1 MNPIPRLIVISLLLS
16 SPFVRADITP
26 SQEKKAQQINMDL
39 KQDIIDQ
46 PGDSKKVTRLRGKLR
61 DAYEGY
67 TQAVQDNGNGTPPSR
82 KAARQVM
89 TVQKELQKQ
98 IDKEAGTSALPTGT
112 PEPVSAVSTSS
123 NEEKKE
129 AVTSAVPEP
138 VEPESG
144 DEKLYNDI
152 VNQFGADSPQAEAAR
167 RQLN

>member
-26 SQEKKAQQINMDL
+26 SQERKAQQINMDL

-82 KAARQVM
+82 KAARKVM
-89 TVQKELQKQ
+89 TVQKELHKQ

-112 PEPVSAVSTSS
+112 RGPVPAAATCSTER
-123 NEEKKE
+123 NR
-129 AVTSAVPEP
+129 
-138 VEPESG
+138 
-144 DEKLYNDI
+144 
-152 VNQFGADSPQAEAAR
+152 QAAT
-167 RQLN
+167 